1 MRARLLG
8 RQSRTAVA
16 LCVLLT
22 GFAARSAT
30 TEASPE
36 RSAAAPKL
44 SIRWLAPREA
54 SAVSGTLTG
63 SGCEVVRRD
72 SSAVRKVVFY
82 LDGLLVSTD
91 TTAPYTCHIDAA
103 TLSGGTHI
111 LKARAYDATGN
122 VMSAYE
128 FVTTAIAD
136 VHPITVTLQGD
147 SLTLGSWWRIPAY
160 LGDRFELLSVS
171 ARIGRPAVKG
181 LAILGR
187 QRLGQ
192 IVVFALGTNDW
203 WDTASAYRQDLMA
216 VLRLIGP
223 NRCLVVPT
231 IRSSRRFKAPVNR
244 ILGSL
249 AARYGP
255 ARMQLAAWAQAV
267 AAGRVRLPDG
277 THPDTQAGWQLR
289 AKIVA
294 EAVRACDVRQGG
306 GSAARTQGQWRS
318 GSARHMRQPPDTR

>member
-1 MRARLLG
+1 MRVRAPLLG
-8 RQSRTAVA
+8 RQSRRVAVA
-16 LCVLLT
+16 VCVLLV
-22 GFAARSAT
+22 GLAAGGAT
-30 TEASPE
+30 TEASPD
-36 RSAAAPKL
+36 RSAAAHKL
-44 SIRWLAPREA
+44 AIRWLAPREG

-63 SGCEVVRRD
+63 SDCEVVTRD

-82 LDGLLVSTD
+82 LDGSLVGTD
-91 TTAPYTCHIDAA
+91 STAPYTCHGGAA
-103 TLSGGTHI
+103 LAGGTHI
-111 LKARAYDATGN
+111 LKARAYDVTGN

-128 FVTTAIAD
+128 FVTTPLTN
-136 VHPITVTLQGD
+136 VQPVTVTLQGD
-147 SLTLGSWWRIPAY
+147 SLTLGSWWRMPPY

-181 LAILGR
+181 LAILRR
-187 QRLGQ
+187 QRLGR

-203 WDTASAYRQDLMA
+203 WDTASAFRKDLTA

-231 IRSSRRFKAPVNR
+231 VRSSRRFKAPVNR

-255 ARMQLAAWAQAV
+255 ARMQLAPWAQAV

-277 THPDTQAGWQLR
+277 THPGTQAGWQLR
-289 AKIVA
+289 AKIVDGG
-294 EAVRACDVRQGG
+294 VRACAEAQT
-306 GSAARTQGQWRS
+306 AR
-318 GSARHMRQPPDTR
+318 